1 MGRTAEA
8 RKSIEQAVELS
19 PDNITVLY
27 DAGVTY
33 VTLEEFDRAIDA
45 LKRAIDVG
53 YSASF
58 IDTDPLFDNLRGTAR
73 YTELIADPSQI

>member
-1 MGRTAEA
+1 
-8 RKSIEQAVELS
+8 
-19 PDNITVLY
+19 VLY

-33 VTLEEFDRAIDA
+33 VTLGELDRAVDA

-58 IDTDPLFDNLRGTAR
+58 IDTDPLFDDLRGTAR
-73 YTELIADPSQI
+73 YAELVGDASQI